1 MKAVLGSVW
10 GAVIGVAAGLIG
22 VGGGEFRIPVLI
34 HILRFPIRVAAGANT
49 IIGLVVVVVGVW
61 RRWQSIPDDLTL
73 AGMMS
78 GPSIVGAA
86 VGAAFAD
93 RVPTKPLKNFVCVY
107 LLVVGTWMLIEAFS
121 HTEHVLLIP
130 TGMTSWILGAV
141 FGFLIALISG
151 CLGVAGGEMRIP
163 TLLYL
168 FGLPIKEAGTISL
181 LVSIPTVAA
190 SAVSYYQFGH
200 IPKDVL
206 HISILMGIASVL
218 GVLAGAAAVPYVNQH
233 TLKGLLGLILIL
245 ATVRLTAPVGSDQRA
260 DFETQ

>member
-1 MKAVLGSVW
+1 MKAVLGSLW
-10 GAVIGVAAGLIG
+10 GAVIGAAAGLIG

-61 RRWQSIPDDLTL
+61 RRWQWISDDLTL

-86 VGAAFAD
+86 VGAAIAD

-130 TGMTSWILGAV
+130 MGITSWILGAV

-190 SAVSYYQFGH
+190 GAVSYYQFGH

-218 GVLAGAAAVPYVNQH
+218 GVLGGAAAVPYVNQH

-245 ATVRLTAPVGSDQRA
+245 ATIRLTAPVGSDQRA